1 MPQNGGT
8 MSMKERHF
16 VCPECGNKELVLV
29 RDERVA
35 CSLYQSQRG
44 DTLCWEY
51 GKERLIDSTMTEM
64 QCGNGH
70 PLKLKNGMIVQDDLK
85 ALEEWF
91 EQRGQESRPC

>member
-8 MSMKERHF
+8 MSMRERRF
-16 VCPECGNKELVLV
+16 VCPECASKELVLV

-44 DTLCWEY
+44 DTVCWEY
-51 GKERLIDSTMTEM
+51 GKERLIDSTLTEM

-70 PLKLKNGMIVQDDLK
+70 PLVLRNGLTVGDDLE
-85 ALEEWF
+85 ALEQWSSE
-91 EQRGQESRPC
+91 RGQESRPS